1 MAKAKKKGH
10 QRSGK
15 NRIMGRSDIPYAERI
30 ALQRRSEIVASR
42 NHAAKITMYCMSVAM
57 YELYGVGYKRLVRF
71 SLKFK
76 ECIDEFYD
84 DPELSMAHA
93 QKRLEQIGVSFSGFF
108 TVGSIGRGKR
118 TQELFDHSLQA
129 SQIAMA
135 CGAIAMNEEFGY
147 GQERQSAI
155 FDMVEKLSERYAKE
169 GVQFLLDK
177 MHTIGFPIVDGVVMA
192 YTDDDGNPVT
202 PCRAAKEG
210 TA

>member
-10 QRSGK
+10 QRSDRS
-15 NRIMGRSDIPYAERI
+15 RIMGRSDIPYAERI
-30 ALQRRSEIVASR
+30 ALQRQSDIVASR

-108 TVGSIGRGKR
+108 TVDQVGRGNR
-118 TQELFDHSLQA
+118 TKELFDHSLQA

-135 CGAIAMNEEFGY
+135 CGAITMNDELGY
-147 GQERQSAI
+147 GQERQTAV
-155 FDMVEKLSERYAKE
+155 FDMVEKFSERYAKE
-169 GVQFLLDK
+169 GVQFLLNK
-177 MHTIGFPIVDGVVMA
+177 MRKIGFPIVDGVVMA
-192 YTDDDGNPVT
+192 YTDDNGNPVT
-202 PCRAAKEG
+202 PSQALKE
-210 TA
+210 